1 MFGNDDL
8 ENRVRSSPQF
18 FCHAHCGS
26 IIAFVHSKK
35 RSTNSCWNIEVLL
48 NKIKR
53 LHKLTQAIKGKGRG
67 AYRHNNLI
75 TSRQRIYCQNAQRR
89 RRSCK
94 RFRGYTQKRGG
105 ICLRI
110 CINQQNP
117 FTLCCKRRRQ
127 MHCRCGF
134 PCSSFLVCNCN
145 NFGHIDS
152 VSCVKTL
159 AIKKESDRVT
169 EVTLNAGVAELAD
182 AQDSKSCDRKVVWVR

>member
-1 MFGNDDL
+1 MI
-8 ENRVRSSPQF
+8 Q
-18 FCHAHCGS
+18 
-26 IIAFVHSKK
+26 
-35 RSTNSCWNIEVLL
+35 
-48 NKIKR
+48 
-53 LHKLTQAIKGKGRG
+53 
-67 AYRHNNLI
+67 
-75 TSRQRIYCQNAQRR
+75 
-89 RRSCK
+89 RSCK

-182 AQDSKSCDRKVVWVR
+182 AQDSKSCDRKVVWVRPPPPAPILRKRLHEPCFIYKRTVWSPPHTQVLANALTLSKIGNADRPIGYKWIQ